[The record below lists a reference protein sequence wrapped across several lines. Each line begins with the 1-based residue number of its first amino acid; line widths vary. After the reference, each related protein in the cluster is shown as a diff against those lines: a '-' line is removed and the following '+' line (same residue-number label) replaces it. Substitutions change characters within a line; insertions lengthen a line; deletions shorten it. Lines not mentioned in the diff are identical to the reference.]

1 MAMEILLKVIQDA
14 FFAALAAIGFAS
26 ISNLPRVAY
35 KYCALIAASGHALR
49 FCIVTFLGLHL
60 VWASFLGAFV
70 IGVMAIW
77 FAPKVKCP
85 PEAFSFPSL
94 LPMVPGI
101 YAYKCF
107 QAFLMML
114 AQPDEEEFLHYS
126 YLLEFNGITC
136 LLVIFAMVVGQIIPI
151 FLFRRISFT
160 ATRG

>member
-1 MAMEILLKVIQDA
+1 MEILLKILQDA

-49 FCIVTFLGLHL
+49 FCMVTFLGLHL
-60 VWASFLGAFV
+60 VWASFIGAFA
-70 IGVMAIW
+70 IGFMAIW

-94 LPMVPGI
+94 LPMVPGV
-101 YAYKCF
+101 YAYKSF

-114 AQPDEEEFLHYS
+114 AQTGEEEFLHYS

-136 LLVIFAMVVGQIIPI
+136 LLVIFAMVVGQLLP
-151 FLFRRISFT
+151 LFILRHKTYT